1 MTYKELDTIIYNTF
15 SSVDGVEQVIRN
27 SNKINDKKTKYPCI
41 AYDFSTATRDEM
53 TTTYS
58 FNVYACEKMTDSDA
72 VSVENHS
79 KLMDM
84 LNKVVDKL
92 IYADDITLSL
102 PISIN
107 ANSVKFADVLDV
119 VLYTLYITVDN
130 TPYCDD

>member
-1 MTYKELDTIIYNTF
+1 MTYKELDTIIYNMF
-15 SSVDGVEQVIRN
+15 SAVDGVEQVIRN

-79 KLMDM
+79 KLIQM
-84 LNKVVDKL
+84 LNSAVDV
-92 IYADDITLSL
+92 LSEEL
-102 PISIN
+102 EVDFPISIV